1 MFYNYFHF
9 LLALSGVADGK
20 DQRVPGWTAA
30 IKKEANEL
38 LEVVTADRLACRN
51 DVELRDQLS
60 VSVRHSASNWT
71 FLRSDDEKKK
81 VVKKVVKRRNRLS
94 LMKSS
99 DRFVNENEEEE
110 EE

>member
-71 FLRSDDEKKK
+71 FLRSDDENKKVNKK
-81 VVKKVVKRRNRLS
+81 VV
-94 LMKSS
+94 
-99 DRFVNENEEEE
+99 
-110 EE
+110 